1 MNSHELGVLMIRSVV
16 YERRG
21 WKVLWKQQCDHCGTE
36 ETAMRNAY
44 IRCKCGC
51 FTRLNDADEWHCK
64 KCGNVWD

>member
-1 MNSHELGVLMIRSVV
+1 MGDNSNKRKETRK
-16 YERRG
+16 E
-21 WKVLWKQQCDHCGTE
+21 KEE